1 MEGKSTTKEEAI
13 AKGESRWYE
22 GKSPQEI
29 VEFQLYED
37 RLCMPLELYREAVE
51 KVLGRPVFTHEYK
64 EPERLIAEYEAVK
77 AVDGSQSQQGHEM
90 A

>member
-1 MEGKSTTKEEAI
+1 MPRLQAAGTR
-13 AKGESRWYE
+13 GNP
-22 GKSPQEI
+22 PQEI

-37 RLCMPLELYREAVE
+37 KLCMPLELYQEAVE

-64 EPERLIAEYEAVK
+64 EPERLIAEYEAIK
-77 AVDGSQSQQGHEM
+77 AADGSQSKQGHEM

>member
-1 MEGKSTTKEEAI
+1 MMTKEEAT
-13 AKGESRWYE
+13 AKSESRWYE

-37 RLCMPLELYREAVE
+37 KLCMPLQLYQEAVE
-51 KVLGRPVFTHEYK
+51 KVLGRPVYTHEYK
-64 EPERLIAEYEAVK
+64 TPERLIAEYEAIK
-77 AVDGSQSQQGHEM
+77 SADGCQLQQGHEM

>member
-1 MEGKSTTKEEAI
+1 MTKEEAI
-13 AKGESRWYE
+13 AKAESRWYE

-37 RLCMPLELYREAVE
+37 KLCMPLQLYQEAVE
-51 KVLGRPVFTHEYK
+51 KVLGRPVYTLEYRK
-64 EPERLIAEYEAVK
+64 PEKLIAEYEAIK
-77 AVDGSQSQQGHEM
+77 SADGCQLQQGHEM